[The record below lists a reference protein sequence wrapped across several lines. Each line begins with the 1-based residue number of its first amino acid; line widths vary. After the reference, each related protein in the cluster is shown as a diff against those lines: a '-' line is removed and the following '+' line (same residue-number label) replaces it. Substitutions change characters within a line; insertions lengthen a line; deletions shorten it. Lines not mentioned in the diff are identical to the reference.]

1 MSKTIQG
8 EGDYE
13 AARRFNKAEQDFVK
27 NKYRKRN
34 KGVTDPNVS
43 EDIDDDVDLG
53 ADAPTEIRDR
63 AGLDYLRRAG
73 VEGPEEK

>member
-34 KGVTDPNVS
+34 KDVAEPNGN
-43 EDIDDDVDLG
+43 EEIDDDADIG
-53 ADAPTEIRDR
+53 GDAPTEIRDR
-63 AGLDYLRRAG
+63 AGLDALRRFE